1 MRTKIVRNERFALD
15 SAGFEKLHLR
25 GMGAAFPGSWLPLA
39 YFTDA
44 YLSAIPGLPS
54 VMLSSL
60 ITLAVG
66 DLKKRGF
73 RDD

>member
-1 MRTKIVRNERFALD
+1 MPALKNFT
-15 SAGFEKLHLR
+15 SGVWGQLFLAPGFR
-25 GMGAAFPGSWLPLA
+25 WA

-44 YLSAIPGLPS
+44 YLRAIPGLPS